1 MDRFDDLTSVEDVIN
16 KADEMLE
23 GANMHELSASQCWD
37 CVEKYIPKEKRLKA
51 AKELARWFNSLC

>member
-37 CVEKYIPKEKRLKA
+37 CVEKYIPHP
-51 AKELARWFNSLC
+51 EL